1 MDHFSMIQYPFWLR
15 CASKTSSGPSG
26 SNQPTGFFTAGL
38 EQTDFTSKT
47 FPKKK
52 PFSTFL
58 GKNSTADVDILQGG
72 R

>member
-1 MDHFSMIQYPFWLR
+1 M

-26 SNQPTGFFTAGL
+26 SNQPTGFFAAGL

-58 GKNSTADVDILQGG
+58 GKNSTAASADVDIWANMGTYWKCLKN